1 MSCSF
6 CTIINVQ
13 GRKSRY
19 RSPDDIEKLVRANW
33 AQGVS
38 RYFIIDDNFARN
50 KDWEVILDRLINFA
64 RSTVLR
70 LA

>member
-1 MSCSF
+1 
-6 CTIINVQ
+6 
-13 GRKSRY
+13 
-19 RSPDDIEKLVRANW
+19 VRANW